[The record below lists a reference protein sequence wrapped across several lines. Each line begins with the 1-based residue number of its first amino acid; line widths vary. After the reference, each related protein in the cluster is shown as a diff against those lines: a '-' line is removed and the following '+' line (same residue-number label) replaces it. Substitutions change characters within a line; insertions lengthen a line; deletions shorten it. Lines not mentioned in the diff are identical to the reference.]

1 MDKDIKPA
9 SGSGAAY
16 TKEFKLQA
24 VDRLKRGE
32 SASALARELGVSR
45 KLLYKWAERVEQG
58 GPDSLHD
65 RVGRPVVGAAD
76 ELSRLQRENE
86 RLRMEVE
93 ILKKADA
100 YFARPKR

>member
-1 MDKDIKPA
+1 MDKDIKSA
-9 SGSGAAY
+9 SGSGTAY

-32 SASALARELGVSR
+32 SASDLARELGVSR
-45 KLLYKWAERVEQG
+45 KLLYKWLDRVEQG
-58 GPDSLHD
+58 GPNSLHD
-65 RVGRPVVGAAD
+65 RVGRPLMGAED
-76 ELSRLQRENE
+76 ELSRLRRENE
-86 RLRMEVE
+86 RLRMEVD